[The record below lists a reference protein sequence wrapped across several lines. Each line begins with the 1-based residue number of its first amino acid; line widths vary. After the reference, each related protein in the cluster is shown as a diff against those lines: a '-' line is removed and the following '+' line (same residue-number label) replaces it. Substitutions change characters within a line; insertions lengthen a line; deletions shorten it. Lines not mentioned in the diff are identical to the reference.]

1 MKKALSMMVLGIGV
15 GAGAVA
21 MYDQYKSGNLGKAIK
36 KTGKEVTKM
45 LDNMNQ

>member
-1 MKKALSMMVLGIGV
+1 MKKALSMMVLGIGM

-21 MYDQYKSGNLGKAIK
+21 MYDQYKSGNLGKTLK

-45 LDNMNQ
+45 LDNMN